1 MLLPSDLASEL
12 ADAKETQSLLAG
24 LLAAAFQHQ
33 PGHRGAQMEELLSAV
48 LPLLPGGGRRVTRAF
63 VVAADSAVAIQM
75 VSALLLQML
84 QARHCQS

>member
-1 MLLPSDLASEL
+1 
-12 ADAKETQSLLAG
+12 
-24 LLAAAFQHQ
+24 
-33 PGHRGAQMEELLSAV
+33 MEELLGAV

-84 QARHCQS
+84 QARLP